1 MAKIVNI
8 KSTYTLTCI
17 RDGLTYKD
25 YALEYNKLT
34 KEEKQKIVSLLS
46 D

>member
-1 MAKIVNI
+1 MAKRVNI
-8 KSTYTLTCI
+8 KSTYTLICI

-34 KEEKQKIVSLLS
+34 KKEKQKIVSLLS
-46 D
+46 N